1 MNIEMKSIK
10 TSIMKYLPLFGFIL
24 PIMLSCNFVF
34 SQSFSENKD
43 NPAGSV
49 NGNTVTVMTTPELN
63 NLTADWIS
71 EYEKLNPD
79 AKFSVSNITDNEINT
94 PGAIYFLP
102 ADYLTASANWKINIG
117 HNVIVPVLNAKNPM
131 INEIATQGIS
141 ASEFASLFSGSGKI
155 SWSDLISGGQ
165 NKPVHPYIIDNAEI
179 KSSVSDFV
187 KTDQAVLKA
196 YLVAKPEE
204 FIAAMQKDPYAI
216 GFCRLSDIRSEGLNG
231 TGDNIMLLP
240 IDKNG
245 NGHIDFFESIYHS
258 PDELSRG
265 VWIGKYP
272 HALSGSIYAVSQA
285 RPADKN
291 TLAFLTWIVT
301 DGGKYLASNGY
312 GELINLEKQSNLASL
327 VNSPE
332 NKDNLAQAGN
342 ASPSWLV
349 ILIAVI
355 ATGILLMLSFWIF
368 AGRKRAATK
377 EEKMG
382 TPVFT
387 TEIIPGPE
395 GLYYDKTHT
404 WTFLEKDGQI
414 RVGIDDFLQHA
425 TGTITR
431 VIMKEPGET
440 LRRGEKILTL
450 TKFGKQLNLYSP
462 VSGTIK
468 ARNANLQENS
478 SLVNTSPF
486 ADGWVYLVEPKN
498 WLRELQL
505 MMMAEKHREWLKDE
519 YARLRNFFEGAL
531 KTQLATIEFAIL
543 QDGGELRDNLLA
555 DLGPEVWEEFQK
567 RFIDPSR

>member
-1 MNIEMKSIK
+1 
-10 TSIMKYLPLFGFIL
+10 
-24 PIMLSCNFVF
+24 
-34 SQSFSENKD
+34 
-43 NPAGSV
+43 
-49 NGNTVTVMTTPELN
+49 
-63 NLTADWIS
+63 
-71 EYEKLNPD
+71 
-79 AKFSVSNITDNEINT
+79 
-94 PGAIYFLP
+94 
-102 ADYLTASANWKINIG
+102 
-117 HNVIVPVLNAKNPM
+117 
-131 INEIATQGIS
+131 
-141 ASEFASLFSGSGKI
+141 
-155 SWSDLISGGQ
+155 
-165 NKPVHPYIIDNAEI
+165 
-179 KSSVSDFV
+179 
-187 KTDQAVLKA
+187 
-196 YLVAKPEE
+196 
-204 FIAAMQKDPYAI
+204 
-216 GFCRLSDIRSEGLNG
+216 
-231 TGDNIMLLP
+231 
-240 IDKNG
+240 
-245 NGHIDFFESIYHS
+245 
-258 PDELSRG
+258 
-265 VWIGKYP
+265 
-272 HALSGSIYAVSQA
+272 
-285 RPADKN
+285 
-291 TLAFLTWIVT
+291 VT

-332 NKDNLAQAGN
+332 NKDNLAQTGN

-355 ATGILLMLSFWIF
+355 ATGILLLLSVRVF
-368 AGRKRAATK
+368 AVRKRAATK

-382 TPVFT
+382 TPAFT
-387 TEIIPGPE
+387 TKIVPGPE

-404 WTFLEKDGQI
+404 WTFLEKDGHI

-468 ARNANLQENS
+468 ARNVNLQENS

-498 WLRELQL
+498 WLRELQF

-519 YARLRNFFEGAL
+519 YARLRNFFEGTL
-531 KTQLATIEFAIL
+531 KTQHATFEFAVL

-567 RFIDPSR
+567 RFIDASR